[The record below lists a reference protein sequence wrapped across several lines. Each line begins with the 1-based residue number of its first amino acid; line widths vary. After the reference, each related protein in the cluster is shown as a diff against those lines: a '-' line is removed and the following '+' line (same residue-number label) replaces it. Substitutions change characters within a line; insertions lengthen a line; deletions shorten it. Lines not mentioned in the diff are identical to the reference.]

1 MMKAKEFYLNN
12 KGKIFLDPYNHSAEY
27 YKPIGYNLSADFL
40 ICEIYIINNNS
51 LIPLI
56 DNTTN
61 TSSIKEK
68 YDISSRDVFIEEESK
83 NLNSVIKEIE
93 DCQFLTQL
101 IHSPIDNNWY
111 ISFFQM
117 FYKLSIETRKSHE
130 LNLTPYIK
138 FKEDCGVKFS
148 VIIDQDKNQKDTS
161 MFYLYLNL
169 DGEQTFGIFDVN
181 DTLKILLD
189 ILSYK
194 DYSELVALSQ
204 ILKAKDKYIF
214 DQFIKDEKNLPLIKE
229 SLAYYSIG
237 LNENKMTETDNY
249 KKINNLFLQLNEVI
263 YLNEKGEIKFKKEI

>member
-12 KGKIFLDPYNHSAEY
+12 KGKIFLDPYYHSAEY

-40 ICEIYIINNNS
+40 ICEVYIINNNS

-56 DNTTN
+56 DNITN

-68 YDISSRDVFIEEESK
+68 YDISSGDVFIEEESQ
-83 NLNSVIKEIE
+83 NLNSVIKEID

-101 IHSPIDNNWY
+101 INSPIDNNWY
-111 ISFFQM
+111 VSFFQM

-214 DQFIKDEKNLPLIKE
+214 DQFVKDEKNFPLIKE

-249 KKINNLFLQLNEVI
+249 KKINNLFLQLNEII